1 MGCAQFKSLTTWFS
15 RFMWKGHR
23 DSVSFVISVSILLG
37 QCFVFC
43 QKLSRKRMFPQLFLK
58 FWKYLTFWKKIIML
72 MRLGLQ
78 MQLRNKV
85 TKCQIEKSR
94 FSKTG
99 KCSNGINLLIFL
111 PLTDCMQS
119 AVILLSEN
127 TKTWRFSWKDNTVS
141 LFRSSGNAYSLYAC
155 IRAEEGPWQPLPP
168 QLGVHENN

>member
-1 MGCAQFKSLTTWFS
+1 
-15 RFMWKGHR
+15 
-23 DSVSFVISVSILLG
+23 
-37 QCFVFC
+37 
-43 QKLSRKRMFPQLFLK
+43 MFPQLFLK

-127 TKTWRFSWKDNTVS
+127 TKT
-141 LFRSSGNAYSLYAC
+141 
-155 IRAEEGPWQPLPP
+155 
-168 QLGVHENN
+168 